1 MDFSGMTLNERLFE
15 AKLLK
20 EFDSAVEQKDK
31 ERLINILTKV
41 DISGD
46 EAEKT
51 VTTILENPQDY
62 GNK

>member
-15 AKLLK
+15 ANLLE

-31 ERLINILTKV
+31 ERLINILIKV
-41 DISGD
+41 EISRD

-51 VTTILENPQDY
+51 VSTIL
-62 GNK
+62 GNKK